1 MVLVMETIGA
11 FEAKTHFSALLE
23 RVARGEDI
31 TITRR
36 GVPTAM
42 LVPFKRAKPK
52 RGAAGLLKEMR
63 KIRERGRPGIM
74 SIREMINEGRRF

>member
-1 MVLVMETIGA
+1 METIGA

-23 RVARGEDI
+23 RVSRGEDI

-36 GVPTAM
+36 GAPIAK
-42 LVPFKRAKPK
+42 LVPFKRAKAK
-52 RGAAGLLKEMR
+52 RGPAALLKEMR
-63 KIRERGRPGIM
+63 KIRDRGKPGKM